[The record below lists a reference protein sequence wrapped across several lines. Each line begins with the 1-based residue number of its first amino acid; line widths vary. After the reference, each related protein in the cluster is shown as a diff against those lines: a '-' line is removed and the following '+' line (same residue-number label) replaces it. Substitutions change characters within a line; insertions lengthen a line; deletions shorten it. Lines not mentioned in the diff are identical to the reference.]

1 METDA
6 KSRTWDVVS
15 HSGGVSREKLVQDFF
30 SDAEQ
35 RHLMIHGDAKG
46 VLEDLPPDS
55 VDCCVTSPPYWSKRK
70 YDGSSGLGN
79 EPNLQE
85 YVGSLVDIFRE
96 LGRTLKPS
104 GSLWLNIGDT
114 YLNKNLC
121 GVPWRVA
128 FGLQDDGWILRNSVV
143 WDKVKG
149 NPCNSKD
156 KLRNVHENVFH
167 FVRQSR
173 YFYDVD
179 AIRNAPG
186 KPYYRNGR
194 IVTPTGVSG
203 SKYEKQIS
211 QSEELSPE
219 QKKAALATLDETLR
233 KVERGDI
240 QDFRMIV
247 RGTQRSTHSDSLE
260 FSGRANELRS
270 RGFCILPYHKNGS
283 KPGDV
288 WHIIPEDEWRKDS
301 HYAPFP
307 MELCETPIKATCP
320 ENGVMLDPFVGTGSS
335 LAAALGLGR
344 RGIGV
349 DTSRLY
355 LEEADKRLRQISAQ
369 TRLL

>member
-1 METDA
+1 METNS
-6 KSRTWDVVS
+6 KPRTWDVVPQ
-15 HSGGVSREKLVQDFF
+15 SGQF
-30 SDAEQ
+30 SNDKTLHNFLNDADQ
-35 RHLMIHGDAKG
+35 GYFLIHGDAGEALKS
-46 VLEDLPPDS
+46 LPPD
-55 VDCCVTSPPYWSKRK
+55 VADCCITSPPYWSKRK
-70 YDGSSGLGN
+70 YDGSNGLGN
-79 EPNLQE
+79 EPGWE
-85 YVGSLVDIFRE
+85 DYVTSLVDVFRE
-96 LGRTLKPS
+96 VGRILKPT

-121 GVPWRVA
+121 GIPWRVA
-128 FGLQDDGWILRNSVV
+128 FGLQEDGWILRNSVV

-156 KLRNVHENVFH
+156 KLRNVHEYVFH

-179 AIRNAPG
+179 AIRNAPR

-203 SKYEKQIS
+203 SKYEKQIN

-219 QKKAALATLDETLR
+219 QKKAALATLEETLR
-233 KVERGDI
+233 KVERGDM
-240 QDFRMIV
+240 QDFRMII

-320 ENGVMLDPFVGTGSS
+320 GNGVVLDPFVGTGSS
-335 LAAALGLGR
+335 LAAALDLGR

-355 LEEADKRLRQISAQ
+355 LEEADKRLRQTAAQ
-369 TRLL
+369 ARLL